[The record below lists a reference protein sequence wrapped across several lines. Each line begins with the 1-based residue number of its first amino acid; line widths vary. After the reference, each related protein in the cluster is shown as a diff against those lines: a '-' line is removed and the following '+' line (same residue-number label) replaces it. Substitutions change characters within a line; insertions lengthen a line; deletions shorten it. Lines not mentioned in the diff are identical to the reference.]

1 MSMTMFVF
9 GYSEQLLW
17 TCQSLIELILV
28 ENKSHVLSCP
38 INFGLLGKWW
48 VPTITAFE
56 KDQGF
61 CQHQDNNIRMIF
73 ANFSWWMLFVRC
85 IVGCCFAGC
94 CCVLTTISPLG
105 FLNPPCVFALG
116 DVGPT
121 WRLNPLRDVGL
132 AQDSISLNLLG
143 MNKNRN
149 LLGGHSYWSKTKE
162 DIHFLDVEPMAI
174 FRFLNVQDMFAGNL
188 GRRRFITFANLSLSR
203 KPCRK
208 IWKLLAKAR

>member
-1 MSMTMFVF
+1 MPKWLFFLQVLDIFRSQHPWPGDLEAVGKMNGFAEFLLVARYVMSMTMFVF

-17 TCQSLIELILV
+17 TCQSLIELLV

-73 ANFSWWMLFVRC
+73 AHFSWWMLFVSC

-105 FLNPPCVFALG
+105 CLNPPCF
-116 DVGPT
+116 
-121 WRLNPLRDVGL
+121 
-132 AQDSISLNLLG
+132 
-143 MNKNRN
+143 
-149 LLGGHSYWSKTKE
+149 
-162 DIHFLDVEPMAI
+162 FL
-174 FRFLNVQDMFAGNL
+174 
-188 GRRRFITFANLSLSR
+188 
-203 KPCRK
+203 
-208 IWKLLAKAR
+208 